1 MAGIYIMFNNCHSH
15 PAALLYVIESE
26 MKSAEEKSDVS
37 TTSVP
42 VVKKI
47 KFKEEEVVD
56 KNGEKKIV
64 RIILELTVN
73 GSSYSYRKIQKTV
86 KTKNK

>member
-1 MAGIYIMFNNCHSH
+1 MDLKALMVFIYVVLCLWYCTHNT
-15 PAALLYVIESE
+15 ES
-26 MKSAEEKSDVS
+26 KSAENTAEATSV
-37 TTSVP
+37 SVP
-42 VVKKI
+42 VVKNI

-86 KTKNK
+86 KTKHK